1 MSSSSSSSSFGPS
14 DAEDRRVA
22 SVAAT
27 GLLGTGPEERF
38 DRITRLAQELLDAPM
53 SYLNLV
59 DDVSL
64 VVKSPQVVGEPAPRF
79 PYGTAFCEYTVH
91 GVGVFEVP
99 DAQADPRFA
108 HTPAVTEFG
117 VRSYAGVPLR
127 AGDGEA
133 VGTLCVM
140 RPDPRTLSAA
150 ERARL
155 AELGRWAEGE
165 LRAGAPGRSV
175 PLDRSRGLRVDGV
188 VSALSVPFGEVSG
201 DLHSWRRDG
210 SGLTVTVGDV
220 MGKGVVA
227 GGLAE
232 RLRASLDSP
241 AGPASGSDSD
251 PDSGPAAALARAARE
266 LEPRLAELGAFVTLF
281 HARVD
286 DSGRVDYVD
295 AGHGLTV
302 VVPAVPTAPV
312 ERLASRDLPLGVQDA
327 ASGWAMRSLQLQ
339 PGDTLLSVTDGV
351 LELDDSTLDSLLRLA
366 EDLRARSDVDGFLD
380 GVAARVEV
388 AGTDDD
394 VTVLVVTV
402 PPR

>member
-1 MSSSSSSSSFGPS
+1 MTGE
-14 DAEDRRVA
+14 AEERRLA
-22 SVAAT
+22 AIEAT

-64 VVKSPQVVGEPAPRF
+64 VVKSPQAVGEPAPRY

-91 GVGVFEVP
+91 GTGLFEVP
-99 DAQADPRFA
+99 DAQSDPRFA
-108 HTPAVTEFG
+108 HTPAVTVFG

-127 AGDGEA
+127 TDDGEA

-140 RPDPRTLSAA
+140 HPEARTLSAD

-155 AELGRWAEGE
+155 GELGRWAEGE
-165 LRAGAPGRSV
+165 LRMGAGSPGR
-175 PLDRSRGLRVDGV
+175 RSGSGGAGSGV
-188 VSALSVPFGEVSG
+188 RSEGAVSALSLPLGEISG
-201 DLHSWRRDG
+201 DLYAWQRTG

-227 GGLAE
+227 GSVADE
-232 RLRASLDSP
+232 LRASLASSSSS
-241 AGPASGSDSD
+241 ASG
-251 PDSGPAAALARAARE
+251 PDVALARAAAS
-266 LEPRLAELGAFVTLF
+266 LEPRLSSLGAFVTLF
-281 HARVD
+281 HARID

-295 AGHGLTV
+295 AGHGLTLI
-302 VVPAVPTAPV
+302 VPASDGDPV
-312 ERLASRDLPLGVQDA
+312 ERLASRDLPLGVQGA
-327 ASGWAMRSLQLQ
+327 ASGWAPRTVQLQ

-366 EDLRARSDVDGFLD
+366 DELRARPDVGGFLD

-388 AGTDDD
+388 AAVDDD
-394 VTVLVVTV
+394 VTVLVVTR
-402 PPR
+402 PER